1 MGKIL
6 PIFLGIVGLQVRP
19 HVVFDEDVLHA
30 ERGVVIV
37 KTEGSG
43 ESDVVVESVGFGHL
57 SSDFVRCLFVLFSQ
71 ERWYFV
77 VEKTSSF
84 FSVNPHF
91 GKSLKSEESIVKDL
105 HRFSGIG
112 ILCLVYG
119 DDDVGHVFDIFVEI
133 FKDFHTE
140 GAKSAPR
147 AGAFLYDLRA
157 RKELWGCSGLHGG
170 CALCCGALR
179 FSWRCALC

>member
-19 HVVFDEDVLHA
+19 HVVFDEDVLHT

-37 KTEGSG
+37 EAERGGEG
-43 ESDVVVESVGFGHL
+43 DVVVGSVGFRHL
-57 SSDFVRCLFVLFSQ
+57 SSDFVRCLLVLFSQ

-84 FSVNPHF
+84 FAVDPHF
-91 GKSLKSEESIVKDL
+91 GISLKSEESIVKYL
-105 HRFSGIG
+105 HKLAGEG
-112 ILCLVYG
+112 VLCLVYG
-119 DDDVGHVFDIFVEI
+119 DDDVGHVLDIFVEI
-133 FKDFHTE
+133 FKDFHAE

-147 AGAFLYDLRA
+147 ACAFLNDLRA
-157 RKELWGCSGLHGG
+157 RIELWGCALRCGL
-170 CALCCGALR
+170 CDCLRSALC
-179 FSWRCALC
+179 